1 MEVITAKGPI
11 PASSLGLTNSHIH
24 LVAMPPAWLYKT
36 PTFSN
41 DPDYALTDV
50 DKAVQELKYFLKA
63 GGKTAVDA
71 TCRDYGRNPKA
82 IKYIVEKVPE
92 VNLILVTG
100 FNRGIYL
107 DDWYYQTSID
117 KLAEYFSS
125 EVEED
130 IEGTGL
136 KAGLIKIG
144 ADYMRILPIEEKC
157 IKAAAIAHLNTG
169 APVLAHTTL
178 GTMAIEILSLLEREG
193 VDPASVIFYHVDRNM
208 DPWYWEEV
216 LQRGAYITLDQ
227 IGKIKYGPESKRIE
241 FLIEM
246 VKRGYEDQLLVG
258 TDFARR
264 SDFKSYGGGP
274 GLGYL
279 FDKFIPLAKK
289 VFKAYEIEDRIVEKF
304 VLDNPSRAF
313 SIKK

>member
-1 MEVITAKGPI
+1 MEVITAKGPV

-82 IKYIVEKVPE
+82 IKYVVERVPE

-107 DDWYYQTSID
+107 DDWYYQTSMD

-125 EVEED
+125 EIEED

-144 ADYMRILPIEEKC
+144 ADYMRILPIEKKC
-157 IKAAAIAHLNTG
+157 IKAAATAHLSTG
-169 APVLAHTTL
+169 APILAHTTL
-178 GTMAIEILSLLEREG
+178 GTMAVEILSLLEREG

-227 IGKIKYGPESKRIE
+227 IGKIKYGPESKRVE

-246 VKRGYEDQLLVG
+246 VRRGYEDQLLVG

-279 FDKFIPLAKK
+279 FEKFLPFAKK
-289 VFKAYEIEDRIVEKF
+289 IFKAKGIEGEIVEKF
-304 VLDNPSRAF
+304 VIHNPAKAF
-313 SIKK
+313 SIRK

>member
-1 MEVITAKGPI
+1 MEVITAKGPV

-50 DKAVQELKYFLKA
+50 DKAIQELKYFLKA

-82 IKYIVEKVPE
+82 IKYVVEKVPE

-117 KLAEYFSS
+117 ELAEYFSS

-169 APVLAHTTL
+169 APILAHTTL
-178 GTMAIEILSLLEREG
+178 GTMAIEILNLLEREG

-227 IGKIKYGPESKRIE
+227 IGKIKYSPESGRAE
-241 FLIEM
+241 FLVKM

-264 SDFKSYGGGP
+264 SDLKSYGGGP

-279 FDKFIPLAKK
+279 FEKFLPLARK
-289 VFKAYEIEDRIVEKF
+289 VFKTEGIEEEIVEKF
-304 VLDNPSRAF
+304 VIHNPSKAF